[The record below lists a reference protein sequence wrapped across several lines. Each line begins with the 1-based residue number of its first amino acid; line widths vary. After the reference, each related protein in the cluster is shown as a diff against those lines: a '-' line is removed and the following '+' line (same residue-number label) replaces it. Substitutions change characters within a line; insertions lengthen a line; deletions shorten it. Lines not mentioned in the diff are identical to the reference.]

1 MENKR
6 LNQTEIKKLI
16 QKNKSIRSKA
26 ESDRIRCIIY
36 WGKGWSWKNIKEALF
51 ISDATIK
58 SYIDKYKNGGIDEL
72 LTIRYEGN
80 NNKLTKEQEN
90 HIKDFIKSRFAIT
103 TEDVCKYV
111 KNTFN
116 IQYTINGMT
125 KTLLRLGFTY
135 KETDKEPF
143 EIDPYL
149 QGIHFGFS
157 YIKKVLELREDE
169 YLYFI
174 NAGKVLYNPN
184 LNYGWVDKSLEQCDN
199 KTLNINIEANI
210 AYNLKTNEIIT
221 AKSVQDNTNSIKSL
235 VKKLIDKNE
244 GAQRLTIMVYNA
256 SKGKLRMIKS
266 QIKKNPSD
274 TKIELIEVPS
284 YNPILNIDNDVHS

>member
-6 LNQTEIKKLI
+6 LDEKEIKKLI
-16 QKNKSIRSKA
+16 QKNKSIRSKTK
-26 ESDRIRCIIY
+26 SDRIRCIIY

-58 SYIDKYKNGGIDEL
+58 SYIDKYKMGGIDEL
-72 LTIRYEGN
+72 LTLRYEGN
-80 NNKLTKEQEN
+80 NNKLTKEQEDN
-90 HIKDFIKSRFAIT
+90 IKNYIKSRYALN

-111 KNTFN
+111 RDTFG
-116 IQYTINGMT
+116 IHYTINGMT

-135 KETDKEPF
+135 KEIDKESF

-149 QGIHFGFS
+149 QGMHFGFS
-157 YIKKVLELREDE
+157 YIKSVLRLDEDE
-169 YLYFI
+169 QLYFI

-184 LNYGWVDKSLEQCDN
+184 LNYGWVDKSLIN
-199 KTLNINIEANI
+199 KDDKPTNINIEADI

-221 AKSVQDNTNSIKSL
+221 AKTNYDKANSIKS
-235 VKKLIDKNE
+235 VVRKIIEKNIGE
-244 GAQRLTIMVYNA
+244 RRVIIMIYNA

-266 QIKKNPSD
+266 QIKRCQSD
-274 TKIELIEVPS
+274 TIIELIEVPS
-284 YNPILNIDNDVHS
+284 YNPILNIDS